1 MKALPYHSREIRLL
15 LLLSRSELNPEQ
27 IIKVKDLLSQTLSWS
42 YILEI
47 AQKRKLAPLVFANLS
62 GQFSGLTEESNY
74 KLLKKIIER
83 YIRSNLLL
91 TQSMIQLVNHFD
103 GKGIKLIPFKGPVL
117 SHIAYQKPFH
127 RYFEDLDFIVSKQ
140 DFPKVCAEFLEMG
153 LVGNYLNDPD
163 YYRQSQF
170 AAKQTR
176 MVLDLHY
183 ALTPADCFI
192 QVDTDRLISDLQP
205 ALVNGKEVQTFSLED
220 LLIILCVDAAKGY
233 WRSIIRLVD
242 ISELLRQQKLDWVKL
257 ESRAR
262 SLSALPLVEMGLL
275 LTHKL
280 LDAPIPKHL
289 AFLQQSS
296 VQLSVDNETL
306 HQQVFKL
313 DVGCQQS
320 IQWHR
325 LNLQTLNSISDNLKY
340 FYRLSKFSMRNIP
353 VIKEKI
359 RT

>member
-1 MKALPYHSREIRLL
+1 MKDLPYHSREIKLL
-15 LLLSRSELNPEQ
+15 LLLSRSELNSEQ
-27 IIKVKDLLSQTLSWS
+27 NLAVQGLLNQSLNWS

-62 GQFSGLTEESNY
+62 GKYAHQTDESNY
-74 KLLKKIIER
+74 KLLKKILER

-91 TQSMIQLVNHFD
+91 TQSMIQLVNHFK
-103 GKGIKLIPFKGPVL
+103 GKGLTLIPFKGPVL

-127 RYFEDLDFIVSKQ
+127 RYFEDLDFLVSKNQ
-140 DFPKVCAEFLEMG
+140 FPRVCNEFLELG

-170 AAKQTR
+170 AARQTQ

-183 ALTPADCFI
+183 ALTPTDCFI
-192 QVDTDRLISDLQP
+192 QIDTDRLISDLQP
-205 ALVNGKEVQTFSLED
+205 TVVNGSEVETFSVED

-242 ISELLRQQKLDWVKL
+242 ISELLRKQNVDWQKLEL
-257 ESRAR
+257 RAR
-262 SLSALPLVEMGLL
+262 SLSALSLVEMGLM
-275 LTHKL
+275 LTKKL
-280 LDAPIPKHL
+280 LDAPVPEDLK
-289 AFLQQSS
+289 FLHRSS
-296 VQLSVDNETL
+296 VQLSVDEATL

-313 DVGCQQS
+313 NVDCQQS

-325 LNLQTLNSISDNLKY
+325 LNMQTLNSIGENLKY

-353 VIKEKI
+353 LIKEKI